1 MMDRIRLWVIRH
13 EIVAVCVAA
22 LIGAAIAGAAVAI
35 PLTSSLSNKDDDL
48 KSVRTELSDSRSQ
61 LSDTEGQV
69 ILLRQRLK
77 AELGISGEL
86 PTAQSSGSGLQADH
100 ALGEAGIVGD
110 FIFRPTAFDQTAFEQ
125 TGASGGEATYVATI
139 SVKNDTS
146 EPQDPFCGDDGAAV
160 IDELGQRYDGD
171 TVRVSATPNC
181 GDSLEPGLTADNYQ
195 MEFILPAD
203 AKPAVLELWGALS
216 VVDESD
222 AKAWSVG

>member
-1 MMDRIRLWVIRH
+1 MDRIRLWVIRH
-13 EIVAVCVAA
+13 EILAVCVAA

-48 KSVRTELSDSRSQ
+48 ESVRTELSD
-61 LSDTEGQV
+61 TGGQV
-69 ILLRQRLK
+69 TRLRQRLK
-77 AELGISGEL
+77 AEAGISGEL
-86 PTAQSSGSGLQADH
+86 PTAQSSGSGPQADY

-110 FIFRPTAFDQTAFEQ
+110 FIFKPTAFDQTAFEQ
-125 TGASGGEATYVATI
+125 TAASGGEATYVATI

-171 TVRVSATPNC
+171 SVRVSATPNC
-181 GDSLEPGLTADNYQ
+181 GDSLEPGLTADHYQ
-195 MEFILPAD
+195 MEFTLPAD
-203 AKPAVLELWGALS
+203 AKPAVLELWGAVS